1 MKNKEENKLKE
12 NSINNN
18 INININEDSQNF
30 NEDTIN
36 KNDLK
41 RNNSIFEIIEA
52 DDMDDD
58 IKEKKEEDKGKMP
71 SLMKMKTIGA
81 SKPIPFW
88 ETVKGK
94 INNFKNKIIFN
105 YNIFTGG
112 NNVNELNKR
121 LGKTIQIFDE
131 KFSDHE
137 KFINKLKNIP
147 WFSYRKNFDVIEQN
161 GKIFS
166 TDAGWG
172 CMLRSSQMI
181 LAQGLCKLSSI
192 DNLNDFISKYFA
204 YFYDNKIPIK
214 YMCKSDMNKD
224 KEKLIKKYIT
234 KFSFEYLSLEKI
246 KGLENMS
253 DRYKDIKKEYITS
266 PYSIR
271 NLIKVESYESK
282 GLKAGEWF
290 SNTTTLRLFS
300 FINKDMFENNDCD
313 FKIINFPK
321 QIIYIEEIINNCFE
335 EEKANEMN
343 NVKNEKENLSVNDI
357 LKEKNSNDDI
367 ENKSF
372 IFNDKKYI
380 LKNKFIIFV
389 SIRQGLNKLNAEV
402 YDKVLN
408 VFDIPTNIGIIGG
421 NNTKAYYFIGKCDKN
436 IIFLD
441 PHFVQKTISL
451 EKIGTNEVIES
462 YIPRDIY
469 YIPIDEV
476 SPALSI
482 GFAIKDMKSFKNLM
496 KKLMSKDYYFKEGE
510 FPGNNE
516 FPLFEVRNYQNK

>member
-1 MKNKEENKLKE
+1 MKNELTLLENLLKE
-12 NSINNN
+12 NSRNNN
-18 INININEDSQNF
+18 IIEDSHDF
-30 NEDTIN
+30 NEDIIN
-36 KNDLK
+36 KKHLK
-41 RNNSIFEIIEA
+41 RNISIFEIIEIG
-52 DDMDDD
+52 D
-58 IKEKKEEDKGKMP
+58 IKDDLREKKEEDKVKIP
-71 SLMKMKTIGA
+71 SLLKMKTIGA

-105 YNIFTGG
+105 YNIFSGG
-112 NNVNELNKR
+112 YNANELNKK
-121 LGKTIQIFDE
+121 LGKAIQIFDE
-131 KFSDHE
+131 KYLDHE

-147 WFSYRKNFDVIEQN
+147 WFSYRKDFDIIEQN
-161 GKIFS
+161 DKIFS

-192 DNLNDFISKYFA
+192 DNLNDFINKYFA

-214 YMCKSDMNKD
+214 YMCKSDINKD
-224 KEKLIKKYIT
+224 KENLINTYKA
-234 KFSFEYLSLEKI
+234 KFSFEYISLEKI

-271 NLIKVESYESK
+271 NLIKVESYEPK
-282 GLKAGEWF
+282 GLKAGDWF
-290 SNTTTLRLFS
+290 SNTTTLKLFS

-321 QIIYIEEIINNCFE
+321 QVIYIEEMISNCFE
-335 EEKANEMN
+335 EEIVNEIN
-343 NVKNEKENLSVNDI
+343 IKNENENLSVNDI
-357 LKEKNSNDDI
+357 VTEKNINDDI
-367 ENKSF
+367 ENRIF
-372 IFNDKKYI
+372 IFNRKKFI

-389 SIRQGLNKLNAEV
+389 SIRQGTNKLNVEV
-402 YDKVLN
+402 YDKILK

-421 NNTKAYYFIGKCDKN
+421 NNTKAYYFIGKCDNN

-441 PHFVQKTISL
+441 PHYVQKTIPL
-451 EKIGTNEVIES
+451 EKIGTNETIES

-496 KKLMSKDYYFKEGE
+496 QKLMSKDYYFKEGE
-510 FPGNNE
+510 FPGTNE
-516 FPLFEVRNYQNK
+516 FPLFEVRNCKK

>member
-1 MKNKEENKLKE
+1 MENKEENQLNI
-12 NSINNN
+12 NSINDS
-18 INININEDSQNF
+18 IDEDSQIF

-36 KNDLK
+36 KSDIK
-41 RNNSIFEIIEA
+41 RNNSIFEII
-52 DDMDDD
+52 DMDD
-58 IKEKKEEDKGKMP
+58 IIENKKEKKEEKIP
-71 SLMKMKTIGA
+71 PLMEMKTIRER
-81 SKPIPFW
+81 KPITFW

-94 INNFKNKIIFN
+94 INNFKNKIKFN
-105 YNIFTGG
+105 YNIFSGG
-112 NNVNELNKR
+112 NNINELNKK
-121 LGKTIQIFDE
+121 LGKIIQIFDE
-131 KFSDHE
+131 KYSDHE

-147 WFSYRKNFDVIEQN
+147 WFSYRKNFDIIEQK
-161 GKIFS
+161 GKKFS

-181 LAQGLCKLSSI
+181 LAQGLCKLDSI

-204 YFYDNKIPIK
+204 YFYDNKIPMK
-214 YMCKSDMNKD
+214 YMCKNEVNKD
-224 KEKLIKKYIT
+224 KEKLAKKYIS
-234 KFSFEYLSLEKI
+234 KISFEYLSLETI
-246 KGLENMS
+246 KGLEHMS
-253 DRYKDIKKEYITS
+253 DRYNDIKKEYITS

-271 NLIKVESYESK
+271 NIIKVESYEPK

-290 SNTTTLRLFS
+290 SNTTTLKLFS

-321 QIIYIEEIINNCFE
+321 QVIYIEEIINNCFE
-335 EEKANEMN
+335 EEKVNEIN

-367 ENKSF
+367 EDKSF
-372 IFNDKKYI
+372 IFNGKRYI
-380 LKNKFIIFV
+380 LKNKFILFV
-389 SIRQGLNKLNAEV
+389 SIRQGVNKLNTEV

-408 VFDIPTNIGIIGG
+408 AFDIPTNIGIIGG

-441 PHFVQKTISL
+441 PHFVQKTIPL

-469 YIPIDEV
+469 YIPINEV

-482 GFAIKDMKSFKNLM
+482 GFAVKDMKNFKNLM
-496 KKLMSKDYYFKEGE
+496 KKLISKDYYFKDGE
-510 FPGNNE
+510 FPGHND
-516 FPLFEVRNYQNK
+516 FPLFEVRNCQKNK